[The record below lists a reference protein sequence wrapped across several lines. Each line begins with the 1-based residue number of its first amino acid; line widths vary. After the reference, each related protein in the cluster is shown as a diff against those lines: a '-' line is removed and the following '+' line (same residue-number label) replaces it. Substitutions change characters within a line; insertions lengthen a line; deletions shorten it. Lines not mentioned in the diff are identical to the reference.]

1 MNRLF
6 IDGKSYQFTKPKKK
20 KRMIGQNEESGSF
33 LKSTTACLSKKEQ
46 FKTLHKDYDLA
57 GLETTLVVFIHRN
70 SLH

>member
-1 MNRLF
+1 
-6 IDGKSYQFTKPKKK
+6 
-20 KRMIGQNEESGSF
+20 MIGQNEESGSF